1 MERVKDQRLLRRKGL
16 GEGPQLV
23 KRVHGDS
30 VEFACSIAKNE
41 TLEVEKDG
49 VKKLVRVR
57 TLEADGRVGFTNL
70 TDARPISEA
79 NKNRERLTV
88 PKLMT
93 ELKCRKV
100 SVSPLGEVRYSRD

>member
-1 MERVKDQRLLRRKGL
+1 MEK
-16 GEGPQLV
+16 
-23 KRVHGDS
+23 
-30 VEFACSIAKNE
+30 
-41 TLEVEKDG
+41 
-49 VKKLVRVR
+49 
-57 TLEADGRVGFTNL
+57 
-70 TDARPISEA
+70 